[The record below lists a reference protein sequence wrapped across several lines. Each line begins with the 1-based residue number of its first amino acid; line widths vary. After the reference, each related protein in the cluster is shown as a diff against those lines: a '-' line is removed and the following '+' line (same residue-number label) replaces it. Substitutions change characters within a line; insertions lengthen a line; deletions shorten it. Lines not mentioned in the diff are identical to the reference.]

1 MPIDLAASL
10 PALLPR
16 AVAWAEAQ
24 SRSVLER
31 GSPLKAADL
40 ALARRVGVWRP
51 EKIRVSVVDRMPV
64 PDDAELRIAAI
75 QTGLLAPGTL
85 GLTLGYA
92 VIVRGGH
99 ESSSRLLSHEFRHVY
114 QYERAGS
121 IASFLPLYLQE
132 IVVYGYADAPSEI
145 DARAYG
151 RGER

>member
-1 MPIDLAASL
+1 MPIDLEASL

-31 GSPLKAADL
+31 GSALKAAEL
-40 ALARRVGVWRP
+40 TLARRVGVWRP
-51 EKIRVSVVDRMPV
+51 ENIRVSVVDRMPV
-64 PDDAELRIAAI
+64 PDDAQLRIAAI
-75 QTGLLAPGTL
+75 QTGLLAAGTL

-92 VIVRGGH
+92 VLVRRGH
-99 ESSSRLLSHEFRHVY
+99 EASLRLLSHEFRHVS

-132 IVVYGYADAPSEI
+132 IVVYGYADAPSEL
-145 DARAYG
+145 DARAH
-151 RGER
+151 ERDGC